1 MTEVSNIHP
10 GRELQDF
17 FLYMYGEQ
25 VGYVYSPVKNPE
37 TGEWSQAF
45 FEWPRERGELVKHV
59 QHNTV
64 TSEVYYAPALF
75 SQPSAKKE
83 FVKGTYVYW
92 CEFDGN
98 APTHTELGD
107 IPTPSLRIRS
117 SEPGHE
123 HWYWKLDRF
132 QVDITEI
139 ERSNRGLTYTL
150 GADTSGWDADQ
161 VLRPPA
167 TRNHKRSKGVIT
179 LATGDSRVSPELFD
193 ILPEAPQYVKQDI
206 SLDDVPD
213 PLDVVAKYQWP
224 IEGFRHFRKK
234 DIPVGGRSSAM
245 MALAFYCAEMKML
258 DEEAF
263 SILHNADERWGKF
276 KNRSDRNKRLLDLIN
291 KARQKYPLNPTGE
304 LIDEFPVYYFN
315 EFLAREIFVEWIIPG
330 VLQRA
335 GLVLL
340 SGPPGTGK
348 TQLSLQFSIHM
359 ALGKEFLGWELGKPQ
374 KIAFVSME
382 MGDADLKYFVD
393 QMAEG
398 LTTEERIV
406 LSENLCLIPLGYG
419 VLLDSPADQAKVNR
433 LIKAHE
439 PDGIIFDSLGVATL
453 DELSS
458 ESTVKSI
465 MDYIAR
471 LRDEHNLFVWFVHHN
486 RKAQAQNK
494 KPNKLADI
502 YGSQYI
508 TAAATTV
515 IGAWPVNDDLELTG
529 LKVRLARPF
538 SKMLISRIDNLN
550 FELAKAGAKIISQLV
565 TETEDDNDDEPPESG
580 FPSIK

>member
-1 MTEVSNIHP
+1 MAAPQTDP

-17 FLYMYGEQ
+17 F
-25 VGYVYSPVKNPE
+25 GYIWGDQEGFVYIPIKNPE
-37 TGEWSQAF
+37 SGEWQQAF
-45 FEWPRERGELVKHV
+45 FEWPSQRGEVVRHV
-59 QHNTV
+59 QSSTNK
-64 TSEVYYAPALF
+64 SEVYYAPALF
-75 SQPSAKKE
+75 TQPSAKKE
-83 FVKGTYVYW
+83 YVKGSYAYW

-98 APTHTELGD
+98 APATADLGE
-107 IPTPSLRIRS
+107 IPAPSLRIRS
-117 SEPGHE
+117 SEAGHE

-132 QVDITEI
+132 QHDVDEI
-139 ERSNRGLTYTL
+139 ERSNRGLAYQL
-150 GADTSGWDADQ
+150 SADTSGWDADQ
-161 VLRPPA
+161 VLRPPT
-167 TRNHKRSKGVIT
+167 TRNHKRSKIVLT
-179 LATGDSRVSPELFD
+179 LSTASDRVSPELFD

-206 SLDDVPD
+206 DINDVPD
-213 PLDVVAKYQWP
+213 ALDVVAKYEWP
-224 IEGFRHFRKK
+224 MDGFAHFRKT
-234 DIPVGGRSSAM
+234 DIAVGARSSAM
-245 MALAFYCAEMKML
+245 MALAFYCAEMRML

-304 LIDEFPVYYFN
+304 ALDEFPIFGFN
-315 EFLAREIFVEWIIPG
+315 EFLAREIFIEWIIPG

-359 ALGKEFLGWELGKPQ
+359 ALGKPFLGWELGDPQ

-398 LTTEERIV
+398 LTAAEREI
-406 LSENLCLIPLGYG
+406 LSQNLLLIPLGYG

-433 LIKAHE
+433 LIKGHT
-439 PDGIIFDSLGVATL
+439 PNGIIFDSLGVTTL

-458 ESTVKSI
+458 EATVKSI
-465 MDYIAR
+465 MDYIAK
-471 LRDEHNLFVWFVHHN
+471 LRTENDLFVWFIHHN
-486 RKAQAQNK
+486 RKAQSQNK

-515 IGAWPVNDDLELTG
+515 IGLWPVNDELEITG
-529 LKVRLARPF
+529 LKVRLAKPF
-538 SKMLISRIDNLN
+538 DRFSIRRTEHLN
-550 FELAKAGAKIISQLV
+550 FEIAQVGQGLLV
-565 TETEDDNDDEPPESG
+565 KRVEVEESNEPPESG
-580 FPSIK
+580 IFRL

>member
-1 MTEVSNIHP
+1 MSDNVIPIH
-10 GRELQDF
+10 
-17 FLYMYGEQ
+17 GEANKDLLEHFDYIFGDQ
-25 VGYVYSPVKNPE
+25 TGYAYAPSKNPD
-37 TGEWSQAF
+37 TGEWQQAF
-45 FEWPRERGELVKHV
+45 FEWPKERGPLVSHIMS
-59 QHNTV
+59 NTNK
-64 TSEVYYAPALF
+64 SEVYYAPALF
-75 SQPSAKKE
+75 TEPSARKE

-92 CEFDGN
+92 AEFDGRI
-98 APTHTELGD
+98 PKTLGD
-107 IPTPSLRIRS
+107 IPEPTLRIRS
-117 SEPGHE
+117 SDAGHE

-132 QVDITEI
+132 QHDVDEI

-161 VLRPPA
+161 VLRPPG
-167 TRNHKRSKGVIT
+167 TRNHKRGKVTIV
-179 LATGDSRVSPELFD
+179 LATTGTRVSPELFD

-206 SLDDVPD
+206 TIETVPD
-213 PLDVVAKYQWP
+213 ALDVVAKYEWP
-224 IEGFRHFRKK
+224 SEGFAHFRKAN
-234 DIPVGGRSSAM
+234 ISVGARSSAM
-245 MALAFYCAEMKML
+245 MALAFYCAEMRML

-263 SILHNADERWGKF
+263 SILHNADDRWGKF
-276 KNRSDRNKRLLDLIN
+276 KNRSDRNKRILDLIN

-304 LIDEFPVYYFN
+304 AIDEFPIFGFN
-315 EFLAREIFVEWIIPG
+315 EFLAREIYVEWIIPG

-340 SGPPGTGK
+340 SGPPATGK
-348 TQLSLQFSIHM
+348 TQLSLQFCIHM
-359 ALGKEFLGWELGKPQ
+359 ALGKPFLGWDLGNPQ
-374 KIAFVSME
+374 KLAFVSME

-398 LTTEERIV
+398 LTTEEREI
-406 LSENLCLIPLGYG
+406 LSQNLLLIPLGYG

-439 PDGIIFDSLGVATL
+439 PNGIIFDSLGVTTL

-458 ESTVKSI
+458 EGTVKSI

-471 LRDEHNLFVWFVHHN
+471 LRDEHDLFVWFIHHN

-515 IGAWPVNDDLELTG
+515 IGLWPVNDELEITG
-529 LKVRLARPF
+529 LKVRLAKPF
-538 SKMLISRIDNLN
+538 DKFSIRRTDNLN
-550 FELAKAGAKIISQLV
+550 FEIAQVGKSLLQSSTLKEV
-565 TETEDDNDDEPPESG
+565 EEDDESEG
-580 FPSIK
+580 TGILDF